1 MFGQQQLP
9 RDMMFSQQMPPLQG
23 RERDFGQPPM
33 PFTSQMPQPGG
44 MGLGGMP
51 GGMGLGGMPGMGG
64 MAGFGGMGGFGGM
77 PGMPGMG
84 GMPPMGMGPMGAMG
98 RGGLKGGL
106 PPMQSQ
112 FSPQPQA
119 PLGGLGGYGGAP
131 PLGGGGKAPMGGGGK
146 GGFGGGGKGG
156 GPAMGGGGPAMGG
169 GGCKGGGGFGG
180 GGCKGGGGFGGSA
193 PAMGGGGKGGGGK
206 GGFGGPS
213 MGAPPPPSNVP
224 AQMSINGVATWSYGQ
239 SSTGPAMGG
248 KGGKDGGGKGGMPG
262 MGMGGMGMGMSMGGG
277 SDMGQF
283 IKTGQRV
290 SQSWKAA
297 WQGYCMVNG
306 TGKFDP
312 AGYDSN
318 FISGF
323 IEYVG
328 SLALNDM
335 GGPPPMAMVGDKRA
349 GVWGA
354 PPAKRAAIMGGM
366 GMGGGDPQLAD
377 LVSRVKSVQKSDLAG
392 KEAWWSFCDTSLGG
406 VKDPSRHDAA
416 TLQQFLTQYGA

>member
-1 MFGQQQLP
+1 MGDLAEQVKVIQ
-9 RDMMFSQQMPPLQG
+9 RSD
-23 RERDFGQPPM
+23 
-33 PFTSQMPQPGG
+33 PGAKQAWWDYCDTH
-44 MGLGGMP
+44 LGGVKDP
-51 GGMGLGGMPGMGG
+51 SRHEASVLQEFLNGYNS
-64 MAGFGGMGGFGGM
+64 
-77 PGMPGMG
+77 
-84 GMPPMGMGPMGAMG
+84 GAI
-98 RGGLKGGL
+98 
-106 PPMQSQ
+106 QHAT
-112 FSPQPQA
+112 PQPQ
-119 PLGGLGGYGGAP
+119 
-131 PLGGGGKAPMGGGGK
+131 KGGGK
-146 GGFGGGGKGG
+146 GGSKGG
-156 GPAMGGGGPAMGG
+156 AYTMGGGGGG
-169 GGCKGGGGFGG
+169 GVGWGGGGF
-180 GGCKGGGGFGGSA
+180 
-193 PAMGGGGKGGGGK
+193 PMGG
-206 GGFGGPS
+206 
-213 MGAPPPPSNVP
+213 
-224 AQMSINGVATWSYGQ
+224 
-239 SSTGPAMGG
+239 
-248 KGGKDGGGKGGMPG
+248 G